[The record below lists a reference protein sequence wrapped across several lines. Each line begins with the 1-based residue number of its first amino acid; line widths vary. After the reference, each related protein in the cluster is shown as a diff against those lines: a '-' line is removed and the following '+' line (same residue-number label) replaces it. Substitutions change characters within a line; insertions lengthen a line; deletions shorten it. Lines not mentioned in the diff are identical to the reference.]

1 MRKAKKNFWREQP
14 MSKIVCQWRENNNR
28 YMVNPDGQVFQCC
41 FLKINFDDEDYFVK
55 GKHAWVDEYLDNK
68 EKYNLKNRTMKEI
81 VDDDL
86 FAKKLPKTWVNID
99 TAPRP
104 CQKYCK
110 VKI

>member
-1 MRKAKKNFWREQP
+1 
-14 MSKIVCQWRENNNR
+14 MSKIVCQWRENGNR

-41 FLKINFDDEDYFVK
+41 YLKRNLHKTDERDRFRK
-55 GKHAWVDEYLDNK
+55 GSHPWVDEYLDNK

>member
-1 MRKAKKNFWREQP
+1 MARQNH
-14 MSKIVCQWRENNNR
+14 KIVCQWREHNNR

>member
-1 MRKAKKNFWREQP
+1 MARQNH
-14 MSKIVCQWRENNNR
+14 KIVCQWRENNNR

-86 FAKKLPKTWVNID
+86 FAKKLPKTWLNID

>member
-1 MRKAKKNFWREQP
+1 MARQNH
-14 MSKIVCQWRENNNR
+14 KIVCQWRENNNR
-28 YMVNPDGQVFQCC
+28 YMVNPDGQGFQCC

>member
-1 MRKAKKNFWREQP
+1 MARQDH
-14 MSKIVCQWRENNNR
+14 KIVCQWRENNNR

-86 FAKKLPKTWVNID
+86 FAKKLPNTWVNID

>member
-1 MRKAKKNFWREQP
+1 MARQTH
-14 MSKIVCQWRENNNR
+14 KIVCQWRENNNR

>member
-1 MRKAKKNFWREQP
+1 
-14 MSKIVCQWRENNNR
+14 
-28 YMVNPDGQVFQCC
+28 MVNPDGQVFQCC

-55 GKHAWVDEYLDNK
+55 GKHDWVDEYLDNK
-68 EKYNLKNRTMKEI
+68 EKYNLKNKTMKEI

-110 VKI
+110 VKQ

>member
-1 MRKAKKNFWREQP
+1 MARQNH
-14 MSKIVCQWRENNNR
+14 KIVCQWRENNNR

-55 GKHAWVDEYLDNK
+55 GRHAWVDEYLDNK

-86 FAKKLPKTWVNID
+86 FAKKLPNTWVNID

>member
-1 MRKAKKNFWREQP
+1 MARQHH
-14 MSKIVCQWRENNNR
+14 KIVCQWRENNNR

>member
-1 MRKAKKNFWREQP
+1 MARQNH
-14 MSKIVCQWRENNNR
+14 KIVCQWRENNNR

-86 FAKKLPKTWVNID
+86 FSKKLPKTWVNID

>member
-1 MRKAKKNFWREQP
+1 MARQNH
-14 MSKIVCQWRENNNR
+14 KIVCQWRENNNR

-68 EKYNLKNRTMKEI
+68 EKYNLKNRKMKEK

>member
-1 MRKAKKNFWREQP
+1 MARQNH
-14 MSKIVCQWRENNNR
+14 KIVCQWRENNNR

-86 FAKKLPKTWVNID
+86 FAKKLPNTWVNID

>member
-1 MRKAKKNFWREQP
+1 MARQDH
-14 MSKIVCQWRENNNR
+14 KIVCQWRENNNR

-110 VKI
+110 VKQ

>member
-1 MRKAKKNFWREQP
+1 MARQNH
-14 MSKIVCQWRENNNR
+14 KIVCQWRENNNR

-68 EKYNLKNRTMKEI
+68 EKYNLKNRTLKEI
-81 VDDDL
+81 FDDDL

>member
-1 MRKAKKNFWREQP
+1 MARQNH
-14 MSKIVCQWRENNNR
+14 KIVCQWRENSNR

>member
-1 MRKAKKNFWREQP
+1 

>member
-1 MRKAKKNFWREQP
+1 MARQNH
-14 MSKIVCQWRENNNR
+14 KIVCQWRENNNR

-110 VKI
+110 MKI

>member
-1 MRKAKKNFWREQP
+1 MARQNH
-14 MSKIVCQWRENNNR
+14 KIVCQWRENNNR

-68 EKYNLKNRTMKEI
+68 EKYNLKNRTMKQI

-110 VKI
+110 VKQ

>member
-1 MRKAKKNFWREQP
+1 MARQNH
-14 MSKIVCQWRENNNR
+14 KIVCQWRENNNR

>member
-1 MRKAKKNFWREQP
+1 MARQNH
-14 MSKIVCQWRENNNR
+14 KIVCQWRENNNR

-41 FLKINFDDEDYFVK
+41 FLKINFDDEYYFVK

>member
-1 MRKAKKNFWREQP
+1 MARQNH
-14 MSKIVCQWRENNNR
+14 KIVCQWRENNNR

-99 TAPRP
+99 TAPRQ

>member
-1 MRKAKKNFWREQP
+1 MA
-14 MSKIVCQWRENNNR
+14 KIVCQWRENGNR

-41 FLKINFDDEDYFVK
+41 FLKINFDDEDYFLK
-55 GKHAWVDEYLDNK
+55 GKHDFVDEYLDNK

>member
-1 MRKAKKNFWREQP
+1 MARQNH
-14 MSKIVCQWRENNNR
+14 KIVCQWRENNNR

-68 EKYNLKNRTMKEI
+68 EKYNLKNRTIKEI

>member
-1 MRKAKKNFWREQP
+1 MV
-14 MSKIVCQWRENNNR
+14 KIVCQWRENGNR

-41 FLKINFDDEDYFVK
+41 FLKKNFDRTDEEDHFIK
-55 GKHAWVDEYLDNK
+55 GSHPWVDEYLDNK

-86 FAKKLPKTWVNID
+86 FAKKLPNTWVNID

>member
-1 MRKAKKNFWREQP
+1 MARQNH
-14 MSKIVCQWRENNNR
+14 KIVCQWRENNNR

-104 CQKYCK
+104 CQKY
-110 VKI
+110 

>member
-1 MRKAKKNFWREQP
+1 MARQNH
-14 MSKIVCQWRENNNR
+14 KIVCQWRENNNR

-68 EKYNLKNRTMKEI
+68 KKYNLNNRTMKEI

-110 VKI
+110 VKQ